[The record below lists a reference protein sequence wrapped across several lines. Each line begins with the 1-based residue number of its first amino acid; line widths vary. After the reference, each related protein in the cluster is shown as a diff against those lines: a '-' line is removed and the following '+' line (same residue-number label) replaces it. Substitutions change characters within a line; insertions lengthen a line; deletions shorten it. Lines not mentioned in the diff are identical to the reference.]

1 VGDGNNLY
9 YCEKFA
15 VLPDL
20 FVARVNEIL
29 YPASYPERFLH
40 QYAQLGDLIDEVL
53 ELIPT

>member
-15 VLPDL
+15 VLPAS

-29 YPASYPERFLH
+29 YPAPHSERFTQ
-40 QYAQLGDLIDEVL
+40 QYAQLGELIDEVL
-53 ELIPT
+53 ALIPA